1 MSSLTPAEK
10 RKLEHLF
17 GMRSGYVL
25 GFSNNTFEEFFSYY
39 NLDIFS
45 ERYDRYSGSKANR
58 LRRFWE
64 VEDDYL
70 VGKCL
75 LELVIMAEG
84 TDATLSSDCIDIANR
99 LLTGGPNL
107 ANLTETAGRL
117 QADDIKRQISR
128 MEGSINSDPELA
140 IGTAKELIET
150 CCKTILQERNAL
162 DERNVDLSELVRATL
177 RELRLTRED
186 IPDSVRGADTI
197 RRVVSNLGSIANGI
211 NELRNLYGT
220 GHGRTAR
227 TPSLSPRHARLAVGS
242 TSALVQFLFETHT
255 EQMNKASLDDQA
267 GPTLSKR

>member
-1 MSSLTPAEK
+1 MTSLTPTEK
-10 RKLEHLF
+10 SKLERLF

-25 GFSNNTFEEFFSYY
+25 EFSNNTFEDFFSYY
-39 NLDIFS
+39 NVGIFS
-45 ERYDRYSGSKANR
+45 DKYDKDTGSKANR

-70 VGKCL
+70 VGKPL
-75 LELVIMAEG
+75 LELVQLAEE
-84 TDATLSSDCIDIANR
+84 TDERLYGDCIDIANR
-99 LLTGGPNL
+99 LLTGGLNL
-107 ANLTETAGRL
+107 ANLTKTANRL
-117 QADDIKRQISR
+117 QADDIKRQIDR
-128 MEGSINSDPELA
+128 MEGSINSDPDLA

-162 DERNVDLSELVRATL
+162 GEHNLDVSELVRATL

-186 IPDSVRGADTI
+186 IPDSARGADTI
-197 RRVVSNLGSIANGI
+197 KRILSNLGSIASGI

-227 TPSLSPRHARLAVGS
+227 TAGLSPRHARLVVGC

-255 EQMNKASLDDQA
+255 EQMNKASRDD
-267 GPTLSKR
+267 